1 MIKKILIIGGYGFLG
16 FNLAKKLSKY
26 NYKIFLLC
34 KTRKKKKVLKNVSYI
49 YCDICDYDQLKKKL
63 TGEFDYVFNFSGNI
77 DHKNKE
83 ETILTHFHG
92 LKNIIKILKKKNIE
106 VFFQSG
112 SCLEYGNYKSPQKE
126 KKISLPLSN
135 YGKAK
140 YNATKFLIN
149 SRLNFKYIV
158 IRLYQ
163 VYGPHQKNDRL
174 VPITINSCLNNKKF
188 RCTNGLQKRDF
199 LYVDDLISL
208 LIKMVNKKNIKS
220 GIYNV
225 GYGSQL
231 PVKNV
236 IKTIQKIINKGEPLF
251 GKIKMRDDEIMNLY
265 PNILK
270 VKKYFNWKPKTKL
283 VNGLKKTI
291 KFYEKLK

>member
-1 MIKKILIIGGYGFLG
+1 M
-16 FNLAKKLSKY
+16 
-26 NYKIFLLC
+26 
-34 KTRKKKKVLKNVSYI
+34 
-49 YCDICDYDQLKKKL
+49 
-63 TGEFDYVFNFSGNI
+63 
-77 DHKNKE
+77 
-83 ETILTHFHG
+83 
-92 LKNIIKILKKKNIE
+92 
-106 VFFQSG
+106 
-112 SCLEYGNYKSPQKE
+112 
-126 KKISLPLSN
+126 
-135 YGKAK
+135 
-140 YNATKFLIN
+140 
-149 SRLNFKYIV
+149 
-158 IRLYQ
+158 
-163 VYGPHQKNDRL
+163 
-174 VPITINSCLNNKKF
+174 TINSCLNNKKF